1 MIIISNATNY
11 AYLCMKHF
19 KFNIMRNVYFLLLVI
34 PFICISCGSGKNIKN
49 TNSLSLAGTEW
60 EYATKGIRS
69 SNGLVNQLK
78 FDDNSTGTISFKN
91 PDAAPTSR
99 AFTYKSDGLKV
110 LIYTGGAW
118 GKSPVFE
125 VTIKSNDVIVLKDVS
140 DETGNRQFVRV
151 NKKK

>member
-1 MIIISNATNY
+1 MIILSNATNY
-11 AYLCMKHF
+11 AYLCTKHF

-60 EYATKGIRS
+60 EYASKGIRP
-69 SNGLVNQLK
+69 GDYLVNRLS
-78 FDDNSTGTISFKN
+78 FNDNTTGTINFKN
-91 PDAAPTSR
+91 PDAAPASY
-99 AFTYKSDGLKV
+99 AFTYKSDGLKI

-125 VTIKSNDVIVLKDVS
+125 VTIKSDDVIVLKGVS
-140 DETGNRQFVRV
+140 GEIGNTQFVRV